1 MVLGDVVAGIQ
12 LVKQSVAFIKENIST
27 AKDISE
33 IASQIDDLF
42 EGKKQVDKKRSKK
55 DGMSFAEQFGVKS
68 VANEIIDA
76 KLAAEELYNISVL
89 IDQRFGHGTWQTILT
104 ERNKRIEAAKE
115 AQKEKMRKR
124 KKQQE
129 ELMELAGYFMI
140 GLCVIVLLFG
150 VVVAVTAFA
159 DVPLLDIDNEY

>member
-33 IASQIDDLF
+33 IAGQIDNLF

-55 DGMSFAEQFGVKS
+55 DGMSFADQFGVKS

-104 ERNKRIEAAKE
+104 ERNKSIEAAKE

>member
-33 IASQIDDLF
+33 IAGQIDNLF

-55 DGMSFAEQFGVKS
+55 DGMSFADQFGVKS
-68 VANEIIDA
+68 VANEIIDS

-104 ERNKRIEAAKE
+104 ERNKRIEAAKQ
-115 AQKEKMRKR
+115 AQKEKIRVR
-124 KKQQE
+124 RKQQE

-140 GLCVIVLLFG
+140 GLSLIVLVVG
-150 VVVAVTAFA
+150 VVVAVTVFA
-159 DVPLLDIDNEY
+159 DVKMLNIDNEY

>member
-33 IASQIDDLF
+33 IACQIDNLF

-55 DGMSFAEQFGVKS
+55 DGVSLADQFGVKS

-104 ERNKRIEAAKE
+104 ERNKRIEAAKQ
-115 AQKEKMRKR
+115 AQKEKIRVR
-124 KKQQE
+124 RKQQE

-140 GLCVIVLLFG
+140 GLSLIVLVVG
-150 VVVAVTAFA
+150 VVVAVTVFA
-159 DVPLLDIDNEY
+159 DVKMLNIDNEY